1 MSRLTLTL
9 KAHPDFALD
18 MSAVTP
24 AALLDK
30 RLPQI
35 RAIKLQHGRRR
46 VALGD
51 WFEVEGDTKATALVI
66 EASQASL
73 HRVGAG
79 LTAGTSI
86 EVHGDCGLETG
97 LRMRGGVLRIS
108 GHAGDGTGLG
118 MRGGL
123 IDIAGDCG
131 DFAGGPAPGDVTG
144 MKNGAIVVGGHLGA
158 RAGERMRRGLI
169 AAGGNAGAY
178 CGSQM
183 VAGSI
188 VVLGECGEGVG
199 SGMRRGSIVLA
210 RPSSVAGR
218 NFVLTGEFE
227 LAFLPLL
234 ISYLRELKP
243 EWAARLNKLGRVSR
257 WVGDAGNGGFGEIL
271 IARRR

>member
-18 MSAVTP
+18 MSAVIP
-24 AALLDK
+24 AALIDK

-51 WFEVEGDTKATALVI
+51 WFEIEGDTNPTELVI
-66 EASQASL
+66 EASQAGL
-73 HRVGAG
+73 HRIGAG
-79 LTAGTSI
+79 LTAGSSI
-86 EVHGDCGLETG
+86 EVRGDCGLETG
-97 LRMRGGVLRIS
+97 LRMRGGVLRVS
-108 GHAGDGTGLG
+108 GHAGDGTGQG

-123 IDIAGDCG
+123 IDIAGDTG

-199 SGMRRGSIVLA
+199 SGMCRGSIVLA
-210 RPSSVAGR
+210 RPTSVPGR
-218 NFVLTGEFE
+218 NFVRTGEFE

-243 EWAARLNKLGRVSR
+243 DWAPRLGKLARVSR

-271 IARRR
+271 IAHRR